1 MSSSQLAGALRFND
15 RSIVTHPPVALHVWH
30 LSGSALHDWPQLH
43 DWHQSQPLWF
53 APTFEVQIFWW
64 KLAVGAWTVTVE
76 SVERGL
82 WVTPCLF
89 PSLPDSARL
98 QQSVL
103 WWTRLCLL
111 RQDWRKCDGSDA
123 LNTRRP
129 SCPKGSSLCFG
140 DADWT
145 HWGYCSATCGVG
157 QVTRS
162 QTLSRSLAVCS
173 LSADTTSF
181 AGMSSWDSF
190 PETNPARLPR

>member
-1 MSSSQLAGALRFND
+1 MCGTYPDRHCTTGLNCTTGISRSRSDLR
-15 RSIVTHPPVALHVWH
+15 
-30 LSGSALHDWPQLH
+30 
-43 DWHQSQPLWF
+43 QPLRSKYSDGNSRW
-53 APTFEVQIFWW
+53 
-64 KLAVGAWTVTVE
+64 GAWTVTVE

-123 LNTRRP
+123 LNTGRP

-181 AGMSSWDSF
+181 AGMSS
-190 PETNPARLPR
+190 

>member
-1 MSSSQLAGALRFND
+1 MSSSQLAGALRFSD

-64 KLAVGAWTVTVE
+64 KLAVGGLDCDCRVE
-76 SVERGL
+76 SIERGWL
-82 WVTPCLF
+82 H
-89 PSLPDSARL
+89 SARL

-123 LNTRRP
+123 LNTGRP
-129 SCPKGSSLCFG
+129 SCPKGSSLCFC

-162 QTLSRSLAVCS
+162 QTLSRSLAFCLV
-173 LSADTTSF
+173 SADTTSF

-190 PETNPARLPR
+190 PETNPARLPH